1 MKKTLVNTFGSVA
14 IVGFLLTVLAAGGL
28 AGSGTAAAGQQ
39 TDLVARHLKT
49 FDVRIHLAELSS
61 ISETASWEDVA
72 KNGVIADDLAPLL
85 SSNTD
90 FSYYHSGFDGNAMG
104 RSKIVVKEYN
114 RQEKE

>member
-1 MKKTLVNTFGSVA
+1 MKKPLVNTFGSVA

-61 ISETASWEDVA
+61 ISETASWEDVP
-72 KNGVIADDLAPLL
+72 KNGVIPDDLAPLL

-90 FSYYHSGFDGNAMG
+90 FSYYHSEFDGNAMG